1 MPQSKQTGSNDSRK
15 NKGVLFLKNLLKQS
29 SKHTFF
35 HDYVNYISNNAYY
48 KKYKG
53 CSMTYIPINSISG
66 NIELQ

>member
-1 MPQSKQTGSNDSRK
+1 M
-15 NKGVLFLKNLLKQS
+15 KNLLKQS